1 MIGLGLKKI
10 FPGVFLLGNRMA
22 TKNLVPGEKVY
33 GESLFTL
40 KGVEYREWKPFR
52 SKLGAALKK
61 GLKQFPFKEG
71 SRVLYL
77 GSAEGTTVS
86 HLSDIVR
93 EKGVIYG
100 VDISA
105 RVMRKFVSLCEQ
117 RNNLVPILAS
127 ANHPEEYAQYI
138 EGQVDVLFQ
147 DISQKNQ
154 TEIFIK
160 NAEQFLGKGKSALLA
175 LKARSIDVTKSPKK
189 VFEQEKAKL
198 KPFFRIV
205 QDLTLKPFER
215 DHAFLLLEKR

>member
-1 MIGLGLKKI
+1 
-10 FPGVFLLGNRMA
+10 MA

-33 GESLFTL
+33 GENLFNL
-40 KGVEYREWKPFR
+40 KGTEYREWKPFR

-61 GLKQFPFKEG
+61 GLKKFPFKAG

-86 HLSDIVR
+86 HLSDIVG
-93 EKGVIYG
+93 EQGLIYG
-100 VDISA
+100 VDVSA
-105 RVMRKFVSLCEQ
+105 RVMRKFVSLCEK
-117 RNNLVPILAS
+117 RKNLVPILAS

-160 NAEQFLGKGKSALLA
+160 NAERFLGKGKPALLA

-189 VFEQEKAKL
+189 VFEQEKKKL
-198 KPFFRIV
+198 GQAFRIV
-205 QDLTLKPFER
+205 QEFSLKPFER
-215 DHAFLLLEKR
+215 DHAFYLLEKR